1 MGTHTSGKEKG
12 YFNKDDCTCNEC
24 KIECKIECNT
34 HHIHQYLNAVQH
46 WYPINDIT
54 NQNVSQKK
62 KYHETD
68 ILPVVVPT
76 ITSICLSKK
85 RSSEQILIEIR

>member
-12 YFNKDDCTCNEC
+12 HFNKDDGN
-24 KIECKIECNT
+24 ECKIECNT

-68 ILPVVVPT
+68 ILPVVVPP
-76 ITSICLSKK
+76 ITSICLSKM
-85 RSSEQILIEIR
+85 RSSEQILIKIR